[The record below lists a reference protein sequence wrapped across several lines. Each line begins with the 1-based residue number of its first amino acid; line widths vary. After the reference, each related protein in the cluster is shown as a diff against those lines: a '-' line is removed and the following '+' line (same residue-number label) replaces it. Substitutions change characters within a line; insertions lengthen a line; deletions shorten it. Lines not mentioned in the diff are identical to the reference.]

1 MFSHQKIFSIKNNDT
16 LYSAK
21 FPIQFDTT
29 PEANTQP
36 FIHIQSTPYTIIN
49 HKNCNK

>member
-29 PEANTQP
+29 PEANTLP
-36 FIHIQSTPYTIIN
+36 LYTYSIN
-49 HKNCNK
+49 AIYNH